1 MLENKKR
8 AAPKVIR
15 GKRRALFPRREPHY
29 LVISRFSVL
38 RRAKRQRDEWDPTPT
53 YEFSRSLP
61 NHRKQEENSLQFNKK
76 EEGCS
81 YTSWYRKG
89 SGRAPT
95 PATQKRGPSN
105 FLRNV
110 RELLT
115 ISSSSSTQGREL
127 MIKKKGW
134 SSFKLPA
141 LTEKSGPPCGLRR
154 EMRSP
159 LPHPLEQEV
168 NSIQVTLGERRQPLS
183 RRELLHLLVS
193 LHPNLKK
200 TEESSLRV
208 IMDRAPPVFKST
220 V

>member
-15 GKRRALFPRREPHY
+15 GERRALLPRREPHY

-53 YEFSRSLP
+53 YEFSHSLP

-141 LTEKSGPPCGLRR
+141 LTR
-154 EMRSP
+154 E
-159 LPHPLEQEV
+159 V
-168 NSIQVTLGERRQPLS
+168 W
-183 RRELLHLLVS
+183 
-193 LHPNLKK
+193 
-200 TEESSLRV
+200 SSLRPSKG
-208 IMDRAPPVFKST
+208 DEKSSTSSSGTRSELNPSYSWWEKTAPV
-220 V
+220 